1 MQIKLDDLQAFVF
14 IAQAG
19 GFAGAANELNVTQSA
34 LSRRIKKLEEALG
47 ARLLDRTTRRV
58 SVSTVGAEFL
68 PEAKRIV
75 DEFDKSLNDVREL
88 IQVRTGSVSIAT
100 NMTVADT
107 LLPQII
113 SQFRSENPNIR
124 VHLNESSS
132 PDALERVL
140 RREAELAIAQFG
152 EGHPALDYEPLFEDR
167 FVLISH
173 RKHPLAGSEGLRW
186 ADLSGHNFIRMRKG
200 SGTTNL
206 LERSLGERT
215 RFLSG
220 DIEVGHFNALLGL
233 VGKNLGVSAVPT
245 LVQLKRLD
253 LDLVA
258 TPICDPVVSRSL
270 GLVTYKGR
278 SLSPA
283 GEAIKRTCKDVVHR
297 SAEELTGRPGSQDR

>member
-113 SQFRSENPNIR
+113 SQFRGENPNIR

-152 EGHPALDYEPLFEDR
+152 EGHP
-167 FVLISH
+167 S
-173 RKHPLAGSEGLRW
+173 S
-186 ADLSGHNFIRMRKG
+186 
-200 SGTTNL
+200 
-206 LERSLGERT
+206 
-215 RFLSG
+215 
-220 DIEVGHFNALLGL
+220 
-233 VGKNLGVSAVPT
+233 
-245 LVQLKRLD
+245 RL
-253 LDLVA
+253 
-258 TPICDPVVSRSL
+258 
-270 GLVTYKGR
+270 
-278 SLSPA
+278 
-283 GEAIKRTCKDVVHR
+283 
-297 SAEELTGRPGSQDR
+297 